1 MSDQETNVNSTETT
15 PALERGRRK
24 ARQGKVTS
32 TKMEKTVVVTIE
44 RRVRHPLYGKF
55 MTRSQKFHAHD
66 ETNDCH
72 EGDTVEIV
80 ETRPLSKTKCW
91 RVSRI
96 VERAK

>member
-1 MSDQETNVNSTETT
+1 MSDQETPGIATETT
-15 PALERGRRK
+15 SSLERGRRK

-32 TKMEKTVVVTIE
+32 TKMEKTVVVTVE
-44 RRVRHPLYGKF
+44 RHVRHPLYGKF
-55 MTRSQKFHAHD
+55 MTRTEKFKAHD

-72 EGDTVEIV
+72 EGDIVEIV

-96 VERAK
+96 IERAK